1 MEERMVTVNQV
12 KRVVP
17 IVEQLENYY
26 AQIAQLDQRCEVI
39 KAEKNQKII
48 RKKSRC
54 NRIAI
59 MFPAFLYLLT
69 GFLFKGIS
77 STGQMI
83 AGAVGVVLSVV
94 GYIFIAKPI
103 IRRAQCS
110 DDEIQQVAEIE
121 EAMDEIRQEM
131 EEYYSQNSDI
141 LASFPPDYQYT
152 QAVYFFYKALVNG
165 RADSLKEAINLY
177 EDYLYKKDLAETMRE
192 RHEEQI
198 AYLRQIENASNRAA
212 NNASDAAF
220 WGAMNVLAR
229 S

>member
-48 RKKSRC
+48 RTKSRC

-121 EAMDEIRQEM
+121 EAMDEIRREM
-131 EEYYSQNSDI
+131 EE
-141 LASFPPDYQYT
+141 
-152 QAVYFFYKALVNG
+152 
-165 RADSLKEAINLY
+165 
-177 EDYLYKKDLAETMRE
+177 
-192 RHEEQI
+192 
-198 AYLRQIENASNRAA
+198 QIEPAECNQRCDNKCCHTGFSEIHEDD
-212 NNASDAAF
+212 SC
-220 WGAMNVLAR
+220 R
-229 S
+229 SKCKCRVC